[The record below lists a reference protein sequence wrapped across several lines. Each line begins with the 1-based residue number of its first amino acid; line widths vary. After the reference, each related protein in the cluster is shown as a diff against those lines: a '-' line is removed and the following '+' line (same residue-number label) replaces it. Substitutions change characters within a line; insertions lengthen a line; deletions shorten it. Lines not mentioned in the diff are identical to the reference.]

1 MLAAL
6 AAFLVCQLI
15 GEAIVRGLALPV
27 PGPVLG
33 MVLLVLLML
42 ARAPLPKGLG
52 KTSDGLLKHLSLL
65 FVPAGVGVV
74 QNLAVL
80 GHEGMRLIAVVVLAT
95 VITLAV
101 TALTFEYLARFMNVD
116 EVASDHHETG
126 ETEVGGA
133 NAGTP
138 KAGAPKA
145 GAPKAGTP

>member
-6 AAFLVCQLI
+6 AALLVCQLL
-15 GEAIVRGLALPV
+15 GEAIVRAASLPV

-33 MVLLVLLML
+33 MVLLVLAML

-52 KTSDGLLKHLSLL
+52 ATSDGLLKHLSLL

-80 GHEGMRLIAVVVLAT
+80 GQQGFRLIAVVVLGT

-116 EVASDHHETG
+116 EAAEDHHATG
-126 ETEVGGA
+126 ETEVDGA
-133 NAGTP
+133 KAGKP
-138 KAGAPKA
+138 KAGAP
-145 GAPKAGTP
+145 

>member
-6 AAFLVCQLI
+6 AALLVCQLL
-15 GEAIVRGLALPV
+15 GEVNVRALALPV

-33 MVLLVLLML
+33 MVLLFLAML
-42 ARAPLPKGLG
+42 VRAPLPAALG

-80 GHEGMRLIAVVVLAT
+80 GHEGLRLIAVVVVGT

-101 TALTFEYLARFMNVD
+101 TALTFEYLARFMNLD

-126 ETEVGGA
+126 ETEVDGA
-133 NAGTP
+133 RAGKP
-138 KAGAPKA
+138 KAGAP
-145 GAPKAGTP
+145 